1 MAKVVKLTTNAVP
14 AGTSIPPVILDG
26 NYIAAGAAK
35 TLLESDN
42 RAVIKLDT
50 AANSAVTLP
59 AATGTGKKFL
69 FYVSALSTGTGH
81 TIAASPTTDTFI
93 GLILGART
101 DSGNAVLGFAGVT
114 GGSNS
119 NKITLNTTTTGSV
132 NVGEWVQV
140 EDVAAG
146 IWLVTGVCSAT
157 GAAFATPFSH
167 V

>member
-1 MAKVVKLTTNAVP
+1 MARVVKLVTNAVP
-14 AGTSIPPVILDG
+14 AGTSLPPVIIDG
-26 NYIAAGAAK
+26 NYIAAGSTK
-35 TLLESDN
+35 TLVESDN
-42 RAVIKLDT
+42 RAVIQLDT
-50 AANSAVTLP
+50 STGSAVTLP
-59 AATGTGKKFL
+59 AATGTGKKYL
-69 FYVSALSTGTGH
+69 FYVSVLAGTNSH
-81 TIAASPTTDTFI
+81 TISASPTTDTFI
-93 GLILGART
+93 GLILGSRT

-119 NKITLNTTTTGSV
+119 NKITLNRTTTGSV
-132 NVGEWVQV
+132 NVGEWVQL

>member
-1 MAKVVKLTTNAVP
+1 MAKRIVVTTNAVP

-26 NYIAAGAAK
+26 NLIAAGAAK
-35 TLLESDN
+35 TLVESDT
-42 RAVIKLDT
+42 RAVVKLDT
-50 AANSAVTLP
+50 AANSAITLP

-81 TIAASPTTDTFI
+81 TIVTSPTTDTFI
-93 GLILGART
+93 GVILGART
-101 DSGNAVLGFAGVT
+101 DAGNAVLGFAGVT

-132 NVGEWVQV
+132 NVGEWIQV
-140 EDVAAG
+140 EDVASG
-146 IWLVTGVCSAT
+146 IWRVSGVLSAT